1 MLDDDA
7 RVPPSD
13 PTAPYGKL
21 REPLLRLTA
30 TWRAFGVTA
39 PAAINGEILMG
50 IRNPQDSFAQRPL
63 GAPTVFNFYEPDY
76 LPPGELAQAGVFA
89 PEFQIAN
96 ETTAMTAANEQWNRL
111 WAGYSTST
119 GTFTLP
125 TNSAYH
131 QISDLTPL
139 VSGANSTGAN
149 AYNLFLDEIN
159 LRLFYG
165 TMSSDT
171 RAVLRNFL
179 VFSLAGANNNIKV
192 LSTVHLALMSP
203 EFLVQR

>member
-1 MLDDDA
+1 M
-7 RVPPSD
+7 
-13 PTAPYGKL
+13 
-21 REPLLRLTA
+21 
-30 TWRAFGVTA
+30 
-39 PAAINGEILMG
+39 
-50 IRNPQDSFAQRPL
+50 
-63 GAPTVFNFYEPDY
+63 
-76 LPPGELAQAGVFA
+76 
-89 PEFQIAN
+89 
-96 ETTAMTAANEQWNRL
+96 
-111 WAGYSTST
+111 
-119 GTFTLP
+119 P